1 MLENIKKAYFVGIK
15 GVGMTSFAQILQH
28 KGVEVVG
35 SDTNEVFF
43 TDAILNSLNIS
54 FFENF
59 DARNLARCLPVD
71 VVIASP
77 AYLNSDNAEIQEAK
91 KRNIPVL
98 SWHQGLAQMFNAHYG
113 VAVCGTH
120 GKSTTT
126 AMLGTI
132 LDKAGFNPTVV
143 VGSRVNE
150 WGSNARVGDSE
161 YYVIEA
167 DEYKDSFL
175 QYDPKIVAI
184 TNIEY
189 DHPDYFQT
197 KDQYLESFQTFQ
209 NKPSVEK
216 VVKTPTDVADP
227 IPLSVFGEYNQ
238 QNARLALQVAQEIG
252 VEKQVAVNAL
262 QEFQGI
268 ARRCELYG
276 EYNGALLYDD
286 YAHHPTEITAL
297 YNGLRSKFFD
307 RAIIFLFQPH
317 TFSRTKALFDEFVGA
332 LRELDKVAILYSYA
346 SARENEEDVAGQNLA
361 QALNAPYF
369 SSHEQAIK
377 HFQNTLQKNDL
388 LCCVGAG
395 DGWRV
400 AEALRA
406 STLQIN

>member
-1 MLENIKKAYFVGIK
+1 MMLDHIKKAYFVGIK

-43 TDAILNSLNIS
+43 TDAILNSLDIS
-54 FFENF
+54 FFEGFNAKNF
-59 DARNLARCLPVD
+59 IGSLPVD

-77 AYLNSDNAEIQEAK
+77 AYLNSDNKEIQEAR
-91 KRNIPVL
+91 KRDIPVM
-98 SWHQGLAQMFNAHYG
+98 SWHQGLAQMFNNNYG
-113 VAVCGTH
+113 IAVCGTH

-132 LDKAGFNPTVV
+132 LEKAGLDPTVV
-143 VGSRVNE
+143 VGSRVNQ
-150 WGSNARVGDSE
+150 WGGNARVGDSK

-189 DHPDYFQT
+189 DHPDYFET
-197 KDQYLESFQTFQ
+197 KEQYFKSFETFQ
-209 NKPSVEK
+209 NKSSVEK
-216 VVKTPTDVADP
+216 IVKTPDVVHP
-227 IPLSVFGEYNQ
+227 ISLPVLGEYNQ
-238 QNARLALQVAQEIG
+238 QNARLALQVAQHAG
-252 VEKQVAVNAL
+252 VDEQSGLSAL
-262 QEFQGI
+262 SEFQGI
-268 ARRCELYG
+268 ARRCEAYG

-297 YNGLRSKFFD
+297 YNGLHEKFSD

-317 TFSRTKALFDEFVGA
+317 TFSRTKALFNEFVDS
-332 LRELDKVAILYSYA
+332 LQKPDKVAILYSYA
-346 SARENEEDVAGQNLA
+346 SARENEEDVVGQNLA

-369 SSHEQAIK
+369 SSHKQAIT
-377 HFQNTLQKNDL
+377 HFKNTLQKNNL

-400 AEALRA
+400 VEALRG
-406 STLQIN
+406 